1 MTKQVPYQEQYYAPC
16 WSLKLRCVRYKTVM
30 RTEIKEE
37 QLDKQRL
44 VLECCPGYTR
54 GFNESTCQPVCQE
67 QCIHGTCV
75 RPDTCQCEEGFGGI
89 DCSKCKIFNLPSF
102 LIYKPI
108 IIQFVSLVAGV
119 QVVCARVHVRTEPR
133 VTQCQEIVS
142 ALQGTREPRV
152 TTRVSWDT
160 MVRDAERSVG
170 ARTVSV
176 ENIWEL
182 RLK

>member
-67 QCIHGTCV
+67 QCVHGTCV

-102 LIYKPI
+102 L
-108 IIQFVSLVAGV
+108 V
-119 QVVCARVHVRTEPR
+119 
-133 VTQCQEIVS
+133 
-142 ALQGTREPRV
+142 
-152 TTRVSWDT
+152 
-160 MVRDAERSVG
+160 
-170 ARTVSV
+170 
-176 ENIWEL
+176 
-182 RLK
+182 